1 MLKVLYIINDLFF
14 QSDTEIVSRG
24 KGLGLLL
31 KKKKKKKKNS

>member
-1 MLKVLYIINDLFF
+1 VLKVLYIISF

-31 KKKKKKKKNS
+31 KKKEKKKKKNS